1 MSKKFLII
9 ILVAVIL
16 AGAGGFFASRS
27 FSEKFGANIGGA
39 FRDHQ
44 EGDFSGRFDS
54 MRGMRGMEG
63 SSNPLFGEI
72 ISQGEGSFTIKLS
85 DGSTRIIFIS
95 DSTQI
100 TKSIDGILGD
110 LEIAGQIFVSG
121 EENPDGSYTA
131 KTIQI
136 RP

>member
-16 AGAGGFFASRS
+16 AGAGGFFGGMEYRL
-27 FSEKFGANIGGA
+27 GANVGGT

-44 EGDFSGRFDS
+44 RGDFSARGGPAFGGR
-54 MRGMRGMEG
+54 GQ
-63 SSNPLFGEI
+63 PLFGEI

-100 TKSIDGILGD
+100 TKSIVGILDD
-110 LEIAGQIFVSG
+110 LEITGQIFVSG

>member
-16 AGAGGFFASRS
+16 AGAGGFFGGMEYRL
-27 FSEKFGANIGGA
+27 GANVGGA

-44 EGDFSGRFDS
+44 RGDFSARGGPAFGGR
-54 MRGMRGMEG
+54 GQ
-63 SSNPLFGEI
+63 PLFGEI

-100 TKSIDGILGD
+100 TKSIDGILDD

-131 KTIQI
+131 ETIQI

>member
-16 AGAGGFFASRS
+16 AGAGGFFGGMEYRL
-27 FSEKFGANIGGA
+27 GANVGGA

-44 EGDFSGRFDS
+44 GGDFSGRFGS
-54 MRGMRGMEG
+54 MRGMRGIEG
-63 SSNPLFGEI
+63 SSSPLFGEI

-85 DGSTRIIFIS
+85 DSSTRIIFIS

>member
-1 MSKKFLII
+1 MPKKFLII
-9 ILVAVIL
+9 IFIAVIF
-16 AGAGGFFASRS
+16 AGAGGFFGGMEYRLD
-27 FSEKFGANIGGA
+27 ANVGGA

-44 EGDFSGRFDS
+44 EGDFSRRFDS
-54 MRGMRGMEG
+54 MRGMRGMMGG
-63 SSNPLFGEI
+63 SSSPLFGEI

>member
-16 AGAGGFFASRS
+16 AGAGGFFVSRS
-27 FSEKFGANIGGA
+27 FSEEFGANVGGA

-44 EGDFSGRFDS
+44 EGDPSRRFDS
-54 MRGMRGMEG
+54 MRGMRGMGG
-63 SSNPLFGEI
+63 SSSPLFGEI

-85 DGSTRIIFIS
+85 DGSTKIIFIS

-100 TKSIDGILGD
+100 TKSIVGILDD

>member
-1 MSKKFLII
+1 MPKKFLII

-27 FSEKFGANIGGA
+27 LSEKSGANIGSA
-39 FRDHQ
+39 FGDHQ

-54 MRGMRGMEG
+54 MRDMRG
-63 SSNPLFGEI
+63 SSSPLFGEI

-95 DSTQI
+95 NSTQI
-100 TKSIDGILGD
+100 TKSIDGTLGD
-110 LEIAGQIFVSG
+110 LEIAGQIFISG

>member
-1 MSKKFLII
+1 MPKKFLII

-16 AGAGGFFASRS
+16 AGAGGFFASMS
-27 FSEKFGANIGGA
+27 FSEKLGANVGDA

-44 EGDFSGRFDS
+44 RGDFSARGGPAFGGR
-54 MRGMRGMEG
+54 GQ
-63 SSNPLFGEI
+63 PLFGEI

-100 TKSIDGILGD
+100 TKSIDGILDD